1 MADNKNDNYPQ
12 LPSAPNGG
20 QQQFQLDPSLYHR
33 PPPPTYEESQR
44 WNPQPMYAPQQG
56 GGNFYPSM
64 SGNPP
69 PYAGIQQPSLQ
80 YAQQQQHHQ
89 HQHALSGFA
98 PNHPQYAFNYTPQ
111 QQQQQMPAGAQMSPQ
126 QQISNRMASVNIN
139 QYPTVTFDGGARFT
153 GQGAISIPPP
163 PPGCAP
169 TPEQLAALQG
179 QPVILK
185 KKKNSFF

>member
-1 MADNKNDNYPQ
+1 MAENKNDNYPQ
-12 LPSAPNGG
+12 LPTAPNG
-20 QQQFQLDPSLYHR
+20 QQQFQLEPSPYHR

-44 WNPQPMYAPQQG
+44 WNPQPMYAQQ

-69 PYAGIQQPSLQ
+69 PYAGIQQPMQ
-80 YAQQQQHHQ
+80 YGQQQQHGV
-89 HQHALSGFA
+89 SCFA
-98 PNHPQYAFNYTPQ
+98 PNQPQYAFNYNT
-111 QQQQQMPAGAQMSPQ
+111 QQQMPTGAQMSPQ

-139 QYPTVTFDGGARFT
+139 QYPTVTFDAGARFT
-153 GQGAISIPPP
+153 GQGQISIPPP